1 MSFGCGAHFSGADLR
16 GGHGGAFQLILFRAV
31 QGFGGAFLMAN
42 SAEILTDAFP
52 AHQRGLAL
60 GINGVAITDRR
71 LGFLVSVPIGVAGTM
86 WPFVSLK

>member
-1 MSFGCGAHFSGADLR
+1 
-16 GGHGGAFQLILFRAV
+16 
-31 QGFGGAFLMAN
+31 MAN